1 MIRFQ
6 RKKRRHRY
14 ILIGGILAIG
24 GFIVVGSLYK
34 DSLPFLDKVSW
45 SEPQQVS
52 QLFSTYRENVTLKN
66 KLATENQDEANVY
79 KLEYEN
85 KAFKKILKTEAKV
98 KAYNPV
104 TATVI
109 GRSTNN
115 WNNEITI
122 DKGKNQGLKIDM
134 NVLGTNGVIG
144 KVSKVFSST
153 SIVELISSNLR
164 TNRMAVML
172 KDKKKRKWNI
182 RRL

>member
-98 KAYNPV
+98 KAYN
-104 TATVI
+104 
-109 GRSTNN
+109 
-115 WNNEITI
+115 
-122 DKGKNQGLKIDM
+122 
-134 NVLGTNGVIG
+134 
-144 KVSKVFSST
+144 
-153 SIVELISSNLR
+153 
-164 TNRMAVML
+164 
-172 KDKKKRKWNI
+172 
-182 RRL
+182 